1 MLDFIHCYYLYL
13 YYWAIE
19 DKRKPDELP
28 FFPRGVVI
36 MGLIIIPFQLMA
48 LLCVLQYL
56 GIPLLD
62 WLVTLQKLQL
72 LETFK
77 GPITGAVVLFWGA
90 GIYLAY
96 LICYRNVDYA
106 AIPAKLQRYQFFS
119 QRSTL
124 KLLTLAMLNV
134 FVFIFCLWWLTK
146 DQ

>member
-1 MLDFIHCYYLYL
+1 M
-13 YYWAIE
+13 
-19 DKRKPDELP
+19 
-28 FFPRGVVI
+28 
-36 MGLIIIPFQLMA
+36 
-48 LLCVLQYL
+48 CVQYL

-62 WLVTLQKLQL
+62 WAMALQKLQL

-106 AIPAKLQRYQFFS
+106 AIPAKLQHFKFFS